1 LTLPGRRG
9 SVPAAAAGITPRGTG
24 AVKRPPEGK
33 GRRMPGIARRHIT
46 LGLLAAPAALRTAHA
61 QSAWPDRPVRLI
73 IPYSAGGV
81 ADTIARALQ
90 ARVAEHL
97 GQSLVIENR
106 SGASGAIAAQAVH
119 SAPADGYTLLFEG
132 ATFATLPEVRRDL
145 PFDYA
150 AAFVPVVQVTT
161 QPYII
166 GLRPGFPARDLA
178 GFVAEAKRRP
188 GEVTYGTPGVA
199 HIGHFMGEALQMAAG
214 IRLEHV
220 PFRGGADVAREVAAG
235 RIDAGIISYSS
246 LRPAVER
253 GGTLIASTGGRRQ
266 ASLPDIPV
274 IGETFPGFDM
284 SSWTGVFA
292 PAGTPPA
299 AMARFAEALGPA
311 LADPEVRRRLEAAG
325 ADPANPDRA
334 HFVAVIARDRE
345 RARRI
350 VAATGLRLG

>member
-1 LTLPGRRG
+1 MDRITRR
-9 SVPAAAAGITPRGTG
+9 AALLGT
-24 AVKRPPEGK
+24 
-33 GRRMPGIARRHIT
+33 
-46 LGLLAAPAALRTAHA
+46 LAAPGLARA
-61 QSAWPDRPVRLI
+61 QGGWPDRPVRFVV
-73 IPYSAGGV
+73 PYSAGGV
-81 ADTIARALQ
+81 ADTIARTLQ

-97 GQSLVIENR
+97 GQSFVIDNR
-106 SGASGAIAAQAVH
+106 TGASGAIGAAAVAQ
-119 SAPADGYTLLFEG
+119 SPADGYTLLFEG

-166 GLRPGFPARDLA
+166 GIRAGFPATDLA

-199 HIGHFMGEALQMAAG
+199 HIGHFMGEALQLAAG

-220 PFRGGADVAREVAAG
+220 PFRGGADVARELAAG

-253 GGTLIASTGGRRQ
+253 GATLIASTAGRRQ
-266 ASLPDIPV
+266 ASLPQIPV
-274 IGETFPGFDM
+274 IAETFPGYDM

-292 PAGTPPA
+292 PAGTPAA
-299 AMARFAEALGPA
+299 AMQRFGAAISAA
-311 LADPEVRRRLEAAG
+311 LADADVRRRLEAAG
-325 ADPANPDRA
+325 ADPVESNPA
-334 HFVAVIARDRE
+334 AFAEVIRKDRE
-345 RARRI
+345 TARRI
-350 VAATGLRLG
+350 VQATGLRVG

>member
-1 LTLPGRRG
+1 MDRITRR
-9 SVPAAAAGITPRGTG
+9 VALLGT
-24 AVKRPPEGK
+24 
-33 GRRMPGIARRHIT
+33 
-46 LGLLAAPAALRTAHA
+46 LAAPGLARA
-61 QSAWPDRPVRLI
+61 QGGWPDRPVRFVV
-73 IPYSAGGV
+73 PYSAGGV
-81 ADTIARALQ
+81 ADTIARTLQ

-97 GQSLVIENR
+97 GQSFVIDNR
-106 SGASGAIAAQAVH
+106 TGASGAIGAAAVAQ
-119 SAPADGYTLLFEG
+119 SPADGYTLLFEG

-166 GLRPGFPARDLA
+166 GIRAGFPATDLA

-199 HIGHFMGEALQMAAG
+199 HIGHFMGEALQLSAG

-220 PFRGGADVAREVAAG
+220 PFRGGADVARELAAG

-253 GGTLIASTGGRRQ
+253 GATLIASTAGRRQ
-266 ASLPDIPV
+266 ASLPQIPV
-274 IGETFPGFDM
+274 IAETFPGYDM

-292 PAGTPPA
+292 PAGTPAGAMQRFGA
-299 AMARFAEALGPA
+299 AIGAA
-311 LADPEVRRRLEAAG
+311 LADADVRRRLEAAG
-325 ADPANPDRA
+325 ADPVESNPSA
-334 HFVAVIARDRE
+334 FAEVIRKDRE
-345 RARRI
+345 TARRI
-350 VAATGLRLG
+350 VQATGLRVG

>member
-1 LTLPGRRG
+1 MDRITRR
-9 SVPAAAAGITPRGTG
+9 AALLGT
-24 AVKRPPEGK
+24 
-33 GRRMPGIARRHIT
+33 
-46 LGLLAAPAALRTAHA
+46 LAAPGLARA
-61 QSAWPDRPVRLI
+61 QGGWPDRPVRFVV
-73 IPYSAGGV
+73 PYSAGGV
-81 ADTIARALQ
+81 ADTIARTLQ

-97 GQSLVIENR
+97 GQSFVIDNR
-106 SGASGAIAAQAVH
+106 TGASGAIGAAAVAQ
-119 SAPADGYTLLFEG
+119 SPADGYTLLFEG

-166 GLRPGFPARDLA
+166 GIRAGFPATDLA

-199 HIGHFMGEALQMAAG
+199 HIGHFMGEALQLAAG

-220 PFRGGADVAREVAAG
+220 PFRGGADVARELAAG

-253 GGTLIASTGGRRQ
+253 GATLIASTAGRRQ
-266 ASLPDIPV
+266 ASLPQIPV
-274 IGETFPGFDM
+274 IAETFPGYDM

-292 PAGTPPA
+292 PAGTPAA
-299 AMARFAEALGPA
+299 AMQRFGAAIGAA
-311 LADPEVRRRLEAAG
+311 LADADVRRRLEAAG
-325 ADPANPDRA
+325 ADPVESNPA
-334 HFVAVIARDRE
+334 AFAEVIRKDRE
-345 RARRI
+345 TARRI
-350 VAATGLRLG
+350 VQATGLRVG

>member
-1 LTLPGRRG
+1 MARITRRALAFA
-9 SVPAAAAGITPRGTG
+9 S
-24 AVKRPPEGK
+24 
-33 GRRMPGIARRHIT
+33 
-46 LGLLAAPAALRTAHA
+46 LAAPVAARA
-61 QSAWPDRPVRLI
+61 QAPWPDRPVRLVV
-73 IPYSAGGV
+73 PYSAGGV
-81 ADTIARALQ
+81 ADTIARILQ
-90 ARVAEHL
+90 QRVAEQL
-97 GQSLVIENR
+97 GQSLIIENR
-106 SGASGAIAAQAVH
+106 TGASGAIGAAAVH
-119 SAPADGYTLLFEG
+119 AAPADGHTLLFEG

-166 GLRPGFPARDLA
+166 GLRAGFPATDLA

-199 HIGHFMGEALQMAAG
+199 HIGHFMGEALQLAAG

-220 PFRGGADVAREVAAG
+220 PFRGGADVARELAAG

-253 GGTLIASTGGRRQ
+253 GATLIASTAGRRQ
-266 ASLPDIPV
+266 ASLPDIPA
-274 IGETFPGFDM
+274 IAESFSGYDM

-292 PAGTPPA
+292 PAGTPGVA
-299 AMARFAEALGPA
+299 VQGVAQAMRTA

-325 ADPANPDRA
+325 ADPVESNPAAFD
-334 HFVAVIARDRE
+334 AVIVRDR
-345 RARRI
+345 RVARRI
-350 VAATGLRLG
+350 VAATGLRVG